1 MTDEKCGEMVL
12 TYRQRKFLDLYMKYG
27 NATEAA
33 IRAGYSEKR
42 ATAIGLKNLIK
53 LRNYIDRMRR
63 CKKC

>member
-33 IRAGYSEKR
+33 IRAG
-42 ATAIGLKNLIK
+42 
-53 LRNYIDRMRR
+53 
-63 CKKC
+63 